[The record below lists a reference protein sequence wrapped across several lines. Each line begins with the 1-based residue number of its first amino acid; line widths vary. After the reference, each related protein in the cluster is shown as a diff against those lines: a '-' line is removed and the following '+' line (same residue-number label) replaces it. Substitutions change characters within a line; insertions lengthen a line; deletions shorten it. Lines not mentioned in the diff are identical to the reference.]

1 MHADT
6 LCRCPRPPIAPPVKP
21 FPPRDEKLRDLVFNH
36 RDANKDGVLSQ
47 DEFVGTTQGL
57 ERLKAMRDFH
67 RMDRSGD
74 GRVSRDEYVS
84 AGKQPPVRP
93 FPPVHVDPFQPP
105 VRPIP
110 PVHLDPF
117 QPPVRPVPPVHL
129 DPFQPPVR
137 PAITP
142 R

>member
-21 FPPRDEKLRDLVFNH
+21 FPPKDEKLRNLVFDSM
-36 RDANKDGVLSQ
+36 DANRDGVLSR
-47 DEFVGTTQGL
+47 DEFVGKTQGL
-57 ERLKAMRDFH
+57 ERLKAVRDFH
-67 RMDRSGD
+67 QRDRNGD
-74 GRVSRDEYVS
+74 GQVSRDEYVS
-84 AGKQPPVRP
+84 VGKKPP

-105 VRPIP
+105 VRPVP
-110 PVHLDPF
+110 PVHVDPF

-137 PAITP
+137 PVITP